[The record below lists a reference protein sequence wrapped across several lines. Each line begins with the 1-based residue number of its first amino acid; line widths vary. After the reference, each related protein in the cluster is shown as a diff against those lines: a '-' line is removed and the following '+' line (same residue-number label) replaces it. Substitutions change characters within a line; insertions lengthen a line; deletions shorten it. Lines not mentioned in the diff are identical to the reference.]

1 MSTAADLLK
10 NAKPTGHRLI
20 SLYCRP
26 ANNLGATTFTTS
38 IDVGTFLNQSLVG
51 NDPAAG
57 AVTQRPLSVAHAT
70 SMAAFNL
77 SALINST
84 ASMYEAKHGEL
95 PQEVVEI
102 FDHVSRKSYYAWAP
116 LVGSVRFSLSQV
128 HATVNEVSGEWML
141 QLRPDQLIW
150 VVDGQHRRK
159 GLEYTRDW
167 LTKMT
172 TERKYPTL
180 KAAFPQGIKQVTD
193 SALAFWQ
200 MALEEFTCSF
210 SITAE
215 LHFGMTLDQERQLF
229 YFLND
234 LSRAVPS
241 SVAQAFDQDNAIN
254 TFTHELIKDFIPM
267 GLVSEK
273 GQVDWED
280 PAWIRRDSINAI
292 NAKLLLN
299 HGNIDNAKSSV
310 VGPRLEDARTFWKA
324 VLALPGILDR
334 KSSLAAQPA
343 MLKAIAKCYY
353 DLRWARGSGR
363 KALPADI
370 AETFLAALP
379 SVDFS
384 HRNLVW
390 RGAAGKSTGILHTDG
405 SFRFAPT
412 HNEIVPYLVAEL
424 RKATNTL

>member
-57 AVTQRPLSVAHAT
+57 AVTQRPLSVGHAT

-84 ASMYEAKHGEL
+84 ASLYEAKFGEL
-95 PQEVVEI
+95 PQEVVEV

-116 LVGSVRFSLSQV
+116 LVGSVRFALSEV
-128 HATVNEVSGEWML
+128 LAAKNETSGEWML

-180 KAAFPQGIKQVTD
+180 KAAFPPGLKAVGND
-193 SALAFWQ
+193 ALVFWQ
-200 MALEEFTCSF
+200 LALEEFTCSF

-241 SVAQAFDQDNAIN
+241 AVSQAFDQDNAIN
-254 TFTHELIKDFIPM
+254 VFTHELIKDFIPM

-280 PAWIRRDSINAI
+280 PAWIRRDSINAV
-292 NAKLLLN
+292 NAKLILN
-299 HGNIDNAKSSV
+299 HGNIENAKSSV
-310 VGPRLEDARTFWKA
+310 VGPRLEDARAFWKA
-324 VLALPGILDR
+324 VLALPGIYDR
-334 KSSLAAQPA
+334 KASLAAQPA

-353 DLRWARGSGR
+353 DLKWARGSGR
-363 KALPADI
+363 KNLPADI

-384 HRNLVW
+384 PSNTLW
-390 RGAAGKSTGILHTDG
+390 RTMSGKPMGVLHSDG

-412 HNEIVPYLVAEL
+412 HNEIVPLLSAEL
-424 RKATNTL
+424 RKLTATI

>member
-57 AVTQRPLSVAHAT
+57 AVTQRPLSAAHAT

-84 ASMYEAKHGEL
+84 ASMFEAKHGDL

-116 LVGSVRFSLSQV
+116 LVGSVRFALSEV
-128 HATVNEVSGEWML
+128 LAAKNESSGEWTL

-180 KAAFPQGIKQVTD
+180 KAAFPSGFKQVGD
-193 SALAFWQ
+193 KALVFWQ
-200 MALEEFTCSF
+200 MALEEFTSSF

-234 LSRAVPS
+234 LSRSVPS
-241 SVAQAFDQDNAIN
+241 AVAQAFDQDNAIN
-254 TFTHELIKDFIPM
+254 VFTHELIKDFIPM

-280 PAWIRRDSINAI
+280 PVWIRRDSINAI

-299 HGNIDNAKSSV
+299 HGNIDNAKSAV
-310 VGPRLEDARTFWKA
+310 VGPRLEEGRAFWKA
-324 VLALPGILDR
+324 VLSLPGITDR
-334 KSSLAAQPA
+334 KASLAAQPA

-353 DLRWARGSGR
+353 DLKWARGSGR
-363 KALPADI
+363 KALPSDI
-370 AETFLAALP
+370 AEKFLAALP
-379 SVDFS
+379 NVDFR
-384 HRNLVW
+384 HTNTIW
-390 RGAAGKSTGILHTDG
+390 RGAAGKPTGVLHADG
-405 SFRFAPT
+405 SYRFSPT
-412 HNEIVPYLVAEL
+412 HNEIVPYLAAAL
-424 RKATNTL
+424 RQATATI